1 MGEKLYARSATLYN
15 NKYIPVRNFR
25 RRTLR
30 ELNHCVYTIP
40 EEIWGLLVV
49 YVFCPFLSFTER
61 NWWTCLNSIC
71 TLSSGSQILKHLL
84 NYRPFYL
91 FYLFFFLESRTS
103 QLMSQYGKLLSG
115 VSAIYHSNF
124 TLWPLGNVILKQWKP
139 HNSIVRDRV

>member
-49 YVFCPFLSFTER
+49 YVFCPFLSFTET

-91 FYLFFFLESRTS
+91 FYLFFFSREQNFPINVAIRKATEWRQRDLS
-103 QLMSQYGKLLSG
+103 LKFHIMASWQCDFKTKLSKDENLTI
-115 VSAIYHSNF
+115 VS
-124 TLWPLGNVILKQWKP
+124 
-139 HNSIVRDRV
+139 